1 MSCLG
6 GQDLAGPLGASSFS
20 WSFAI
25 CQSLLELP
33 HACAK
38 VEADPMERHAIAGR
52 WPRVTFSAGLVQRE
66 YRPAEKA
73 VGQQVIKL
81 DH

>member
-6 GQDLAGPLGASSFS
+6 GQDLAGPLGAFVV
-20 WSFAI
+20 
-25 CQSLLELP
+25 QLEFRYLP
-33 HACAK
+33 EPARIACAK

-52 WPRVTFSAGLVQRE
+52 WPWVIFSAGLVQRE
-66 YRPAEKA
+66 YRPTEKA